1 VGPSFGRP
9 VASNNGARWT
19 APEFVVDLDTEETP
33 GPTKKSDVFSF
44 GRLIYAVRARVFYHR
59 REN

>member
-1 VGPSFGRP
+1 M
-9 VASNNGARWT
+9 
-19 APEFVVDLDTEETP
+19 APELVADLDTEGTP

-44 GRLIYAVRARVFYHR
+44 GRLIYAVRARLFYHR